1 MNEETLKIELVVQNN
16 EVINNLFIRKKYCVD
31 DKYSLTESHIVV
43 MIYSKYK
50 YLDFRVDSLSK
61 YSKFNC
67 IDQEFL
73 VQIIYDS

>member
-43 MIYSKYK
+43 MIIQ
-50 YLDFRVDSLSK
+50 
-61 YSKFNC
+61 NTN
-67 IDQEFL
+67 I
-73 VQIIYDS
+73 